1 MTIKDIA
8 EILKQN
14 NNFEILTH
22 NYPDGDCL
30 GSGFGLCMALRQIG
44 KNANVITTD
53 SPKSFDYITKKVENQ
68 NFEPEYIV
76 SVDVADEKRGYQGAR
91 RKDNCRY
98 CQLPLHRDFNRHG
111 LFPLHEHNLTN
122 TQNIGRFA

>member
-30 GSGFGLCMALRQIG
+30 GSGFGLCLALRQIG
-44 KNANVITTD
+44 KNANVITT
-53 SPKSFDYITKKVENQ
+53 IRGT
-68 NFEPEYIV
+68 
-76 SVDVADEKRGYQGAR
+76 GYQT
-91 RKDNCRY
+91 D
-98 CQLPLHRDFNRHG
+98 
-111 LFPLHEHNLTN
+111 E
-122 TQNIGRFA
+122 